1 MSVFLLQ
8 MLAILLVDK
17 RVWERGHI
25 PNEERG
31 NKLERYISIIGNISW
46 LSAMG
51 YSVFLPLQP
60 GTTWFTI
67 GLAVFSMGSIIM
79 ALATYNFIFTPVDQL
94 ITQGA
99 YRFSRHPMYMAAVFI
114 CLGAGIAAGSW
125 LFFLFSI
132 IMALCWYQ
140 ESLIEERYC
149 LTRYGS
155 AYQEYINRT
164 PRLIGIRKKY

>member
-17 RVWERGHI
+17 RVWERGHT
-25 PNEERG
+25 PKEARG
-31 NKLERYISIIGNISW
+31 SQLERSVGVIGNISW

-67 GLAVFSMGSIIM
+67 GVAVFSMGSIIM
-79 ALATYNFIFTPVDQL
+79 ALATYNFIYTPVDQV
-94 ITQGA
+94 IAQGA
-99 YRFSRHPMYMAAVFI
+99 YRFSRHPMYVAAVFI

-125 LFFLFSI
+125 LLVLFSI

-149 LTRYGS
+149 LARYGN
-155 AYQEYINRT
+155 AYQEYIHRT
-164 PRLIGIRKKY
+164 PRLIGIPKRY

>member
-8 MLAILLVDK
+8 MLAILLVNQ
-17 RVWERGHI
+17 RVWERSHI
-25 PNEERG
+25 PPEARG
-31 NKLERYISIIGNISW
+31 NKLERYISIIGNFSW

-79 ALATYNFIFTPVDQL
+79 ALATYNFIVTPVDQVM
-94 ITQGA
+94 TQGA
-99 YRFSRHPMYMAAVFI
+99 YRFSRHPIYVAACFI

-125 LFFLFSI
+125 LFVLFTI
-132 IMALCWYQ
+132 IMAACWYQ

-149 LTRYGS
+149 LTRYGN

-164 PRLIGIRKKY
+164 PRLIGVPKRH